1 MFPSFLWVLRDFALR
16 LVDAD
21 GNKITP
27 KQYLE
32 GALREQKGCSEA
44 VESKNRLRRLLTHF
58 FQERDCCTLIRPTEQ
73 EKDLQALI
81 KLPDSDLRAEFVD

>member
-21 GNKITP
+21 GAALTP

-32 GALREQKGCSEA
+32 SALREQKGCSEA
-44 VESKNRLRRLLTHF
+44 AEAKNRVRRLLTHF
-58 FQERDCCTLIRPTEQ
+58 FPERDCCTLVRPTE
-73 EKDLQALI
+73 
-81 KLPDSDLRAEFVD
+81 